1 VKTHAVEIEIKFHL
15 PTPETTRLDILS
27 LGATSMGRL
36 FERNVC
42 FENKER
48 TFKVRDILLR
58 LRRDDK
64 SRLTFKSPPDSR
76 DDQFK
81 VYNELEVEVSDF
93 DTCFA
98 ILKRL
103 GFLPERTYEKWRE
116 TFVLDQTKLL
126 IDTTPLGTFL
136 EIEGDRSKISA
147 LATQLGFDWRHR
159 ILLNYLEIFDIINR
173 QGHLGLTDMTFDS
186 FRSVGVELS
195 NHLPDL
201 FVS

>member
-1 VKTHAVEIEIKFHL
+1 LETQAVEIEIKFHL
-15 PTPETTRLDILS
+15 PNPETTRADILS

-42 FENKER
+42 FENTEK

-58 LRRDDK
+58 LRQDDK
-64 SRLTFKSPPDSR
+64 SRLTFKSPPDNR

-103 GFLPERTYEKWRE
+103 GFLPEKTYEKWRE

-136 EIEGDRSKISA
+136 EIEGDKSKILT
-147 LATQLGFDWRHR
+147 LARRLGFDWRHR
-159 ILLNYLEIFDIINR
+159 ILLNYLEIFDIINK
-173 QGHLGLTDMTFDS
+173 QEDLGLSDMTFDS
-186 FRSVGVELS
+186 FRSVGVDLS

>member
-1 VKTHAVEIEIKFHL
+1 METQAVEIEIKFHL
-15 PTPETTRLDILS
+15 PNPETTRADILS

-42 FENKER
+42 FENKEK
-48 TFKVRDILLR
+48 TFKIRDILLR
-58 LRRDDK
+58 LRQDDK
-64 SRLTFKSPPDSR
+64 SRLTFKSPPDNR

-103 GFLPERTYEKWRE
+103 GFVPEKTYEKWRE
-116 TFVLDQTKLL
+116 TFALDQTKLL
-126 IDTTPLGTFL
+126 IDTTPVGTFL
-136 EIEGDRSKISA
+136 EIEGDKSKILT
-147 LATQLGFDWRHR
+147 LARRLGFDWRNR
-159 ILLNYLEIFDIINR
+159 ILLNYLEIFDIINK
-173 QGHLGLTDMTFDS
+173 QEHLGLTDMTFDS
-186 FRSVGVELS
+186 FHSVDVDLS